1 MLYYINMIAR
11 NIFDNFGIN
20 NGLKDFFI
28 PNHNVTV
35 DAQPNI
41 IRVKINQETNTPGI
55 KTPVINVEAGKRYR
69 VSVTGY
75 TDNLTNAFVTIAN
88 NNDFKN
94 IAPPVYLKT
103 INREIYIEFTPTH
116 DNIQV
121 FIVVYQ
127 PKIGQV
133 FYVSDIK
140 LEEIHSA
147 KELKKF
153 DIANDMNYIE
163 PSVQPSEYEKE
174 IIRYQ
179 PKKNNGSLNNLL
191 QKFHKY
197 NYEVEKQKRK
207 ERMEEEYSDSEESD
221 DGPICLMSAGYH
233 NPNLMSFSTGS
244 FAVQPRYHGHY
255 VGAHHHKVVK
265 IEKPEKKDIHK
276 ENLKLGEKVVEKQLI
291 LIEKLI
297 CFIKDLKILIEE
309 SIVFN
314 NQSLIDGTK
323 DCDSIEQLKTKYVSL
338 IKEMNY
344 ITLAKVNEIFIF
356 TPYYNHFESSP
367 LLIECN
373 KNHLNDG
380 DFNIYIKK
388 YKLDTKTLVL
398 DEIYDLVF
406 SNSERWLE
414 NHQKSL
420 MNLVAAETTLC
431 NFKHKINQ
439 DIKKIKNRMLIFI

>member
-133 FYVSDIK
+133 FYVSDI
-140 LEEIHSA
+140 
-147 KELKKF
+147 
-153 DIANDMNYIE
+153 N
-163 PSVQPSEYEKE
+163 
-174 IIRYQ
+174 
-179 PKKNNGSLNNLL
+179 
-191 QKFHKY
+191 
-197 NYEVEKQKRK
+197 
-207 ERMEEEYSDSEESD
+207 
-221 DGPICLMSAGYH
+221 
-233 NPNLMSFSTGS
+233 
-244 FAVQPRYHGHY
+244 
-255 VGAHHHKVVK
+255 
-265 IEKPEKKDIHK
+265 
-276 ENLKLGEKVVEKQLI
+276 
-291 LIEKLI
+291 
-297 CFIKDLKILIEE
+297 
-309 SIVFN
+309 
-314 NQSLIDGTK
+314 
-323 DCDSIEQLKTKYVSL
+323 
-338 IKEMNY
+338 
-344 ITLAKVNEIFIF
+344 
-356 TPYYNHFESSP
+356 
-367 LLIECN
+367 
-373 KNHLNDG
+373 
-380 DFNIYIKK
+380 
-388 YKLDTKTLVL
+388 
-398 DEIYDLVF
+398 
-406 SNSERWLE
+406 
-414 NHQKSL
+414 
-420 MNLVAAETTLC
+420 
-431 NFKHKINQ
+431 
-439 DIKKIKNRMLIFI
+439 

>member
-1 MLYYINMIAR
+1 
-11 NIFDNFGIN
+11 
-20 NGLKDFFI
+20 
-28 PNHNVTV
+28 
-35 DAQPNI
+35 
-41 IRVKINQETNTPGI
+41 
-55 KTPVINVEAGKRYR
+55 EAGKRYR

-121 FIVVYQ
+121 FVVVYQ

-179 PKKNNGSLNNLL
+179 PKKNNNNLNGLL

-244 FAVQPRYHGHY
+244 F
-255 VGAHHHKVVK
+255 
-265 IEKPEKKDIHK
+265 
-276 ENLKLGEKVVEKQLI
+276 
-291 LIEKLI
+291 
-297 CFIKDLKILIEE
+297 
-309 SIVFN
+309 
-314 NQSLIDGTK
+314 
-323 DCDSIEQLKTKYVSL
+323 
-338 IKEMNY
+338 
-344 ITLAKVNEIFIF
+344 
-356 TPYYNHFESSP
+356 
-367 LLIECN
+367 
-373 KNHLNDG
+373 
-380 DFNIYIKK
+380 
-388 YKLDTKTLVL
+388 
-398 DEIYDLVF
+398 
-406 SNSERWLE
+406 
-414 NHQKSL
+414 
-420 MNLVAAETTLC
+420 
-431 NFKHKINQ
+431 
-439 DIKKIKNRMLIFI
+439 